1 MTDYVPR
8 RPETRLLTSRF
19 FVLLAATASFGLA
32 FSAYFLLP
40 KYLAVVLGADPATIG
55 GLNAISMFA
64 SVVAMPFVGIQV
76 DRLGRKGFG
85 IAGALVF
92 ALASGTFYFIDEIGI
107 VLWIVRILQGFAFT
121 MFYVAMSTLAT
132 DLAPEEKLGQA
143 IGLFGGVMIATNA
156 LGPALAEWGATAYG
170 WPFVFAMTSVMSIGA
185 IILTFGIIEKNE
197 RTRDAIESSIT
208 ELLASPSLIRVLIAA
223 ILVGVTMGTT
233 FTFYQPWALSL
244 GYTEISGYLVG
255 FAICAMF
262 VRIVLG
268 SVADKFGRLNVAI
281 GSLFLYIFAPLCLIY
296 VDSIGLFYT
305 GAILGIAHGL
315 FFPALNAV
323 ALEQV
328 SGAGRGKGMAVYH
341 GAFNIGFASGSY
353 LLGYV
358 AMNEGYPTIFSIAS
372 FTCILGLIILI
383 NISLTQEDAKV

>member
-1 MTDYVPR
+1 MTDYLPH
-8 RPETRLLTSRF
+8 RPATRLLTSRF
-19 FVLLAATASFGLA
+19 FILLAATASFGLA

-76 DRLGRKGFG
+76 DRLGRKGFA
-85 IAGALVF
+85 ISGALIF
-92 ALASGTFYFIDEIGI
+92 ALASGTFCFINEIGI

-132 DLAPEEKLGQA
+132 DLAPEERLGQA

-156 LGPALAEWGATAYG
+156 LGPALAEWGAAIYG
-170 WPFVFAMTSVMSIGA
+170 WPFVFAMTSVMSVVSVV
-185 IILTFGIIEKNE
+185 LTFGIIEKNE
-197 RTRDAIESSIT
+197 RTHDTRESSIT
-208 ELLASPSLIRVLIAA
+208 ELLASPGLIRVLLAA
-223 ILVGVTMGTT
+223 IFVGVTMGTT

-244 GYTEISGYLVG
+244 GYTEISAYLVG
-255 FAICAMF
+255 FAVCAMF

-268 SVADKFGRLNVAI
+268 GMADQFGRLNVAI
-281 GSLFLYIFAPLCLIY
+281 GSLFLYVFAPLCLIT
-296 VDSIGLFYT
+296 VESIGLFYT

-323 ALEQV
+323 ALERT
-328 SGAGRGKGMAVYH
+328 SDAGRGKGMAMYH

-358 AMNEGYPTIFSIAS
+358 AMSKGYPTIFYIAS
-372 FTCILGLIILI
+372 FTCLLGLVTLI
-383 NISLTQEDAKV
+383 TIRQTRTHATE